1 MAPRL
6 ISLVKREEE
15 EEEEEIDTEEEDEEG
30 HQPGPAEVR
39 VKVYFRGLFRMVKC
53 YSIYSIRRKLGKRW
67 I

>member
-6 ISLVKREEE
+6 ISLVKREE

-39 VKVYFRGLFRMVKC
+39 NQVSDLGMKKRMN
-53 YSIYSIRRKLGKRW
+53 SW
-67 I
+67 DEE